1 MTEDR
6 LDRGVE
12 ESLGFFFMFLL
23 RNKIEICALVFEEV
37 TEYQGHEGR
46 PALVRE
52 RTIFQ
57 GVKTILQI
65 Y

>member
-23 RNKIEICALVFEEV
+23 RNKIIEICALVFEEV

-46 PALVRE
+46 HA
-52 RTIFQ
+52 
-57 GVKTILQI
+57 
-65 Y
+65 